1 MGPGLFPGVKRSL
14 RDVDHPAP
22 SSVEVKARVELY
34 QSSPSA
40 SSWHATGWTLPC
52 YFYAE
57 DLDPGTIELKA
68 FALRYRLCA
77 LRKVVF
83 FLLVAG
89 CKPPVHPFALWF
101 KQYHCDIRSTITA
114 PRTLHCVPIRRQPHN
129 CQYTLPTL
137 SLCCITPHRRWAL
150 VMFLCFCCT
159 STLVSRALS
168 SEDHNKMLL
177 NVCAKSSYLTDGGVH
192 FTEQTNYP
200 NVDSGPNTYTPYTHK
215 LFIFVCIQTVY
226 LHH

>member
-1 MGPGLFPGVKRSL
+1 MEELSWRHLFLISNFRRVLNVVCFLLGIS
-14 RDVDHPAP
+14 PASEVYMP
-22 SSVEVKARVELY
+22 TFRNTLSV
-34 QSSPSA
+34 
-40 SSWHATGWTLPC
+40 
-52 YFYAE
+52 
-57 DLDPGTIELKA
+57 
-68 FALRYRLCA
+68 

-101 KQYHCDIRSTITA
+101 KEYHCDIRSTVTA
-114 PRTLHCVPIRRQPHN
+114 QRTLHCAPIIRHAHN
-129 CQYTLPTL
+129 CQYTLPTVSVL
-137 SLCCITPHRRWAL
+137 HYTAPKVSSYNVFR
-150 VMFLCFCCT
+150 FCCT
-159 STLVSRALS
+159 GTLVSRALS

-177 NVCAKSSYLTDGGVH
+177 NVCAKSTDLTDGGVRY
-192 FTEQTNYP
+192 TEQKNCS